1 MDLNL
6 IKQNLLQAL
15 ALVDDMADAVED
27 TTLVRDLAM
36 EKVRRAY
43 EELRFGSA
51 SVTVEELAP
60 LAAVAEAA
68 IVADQSVDGEVDSD
82 EEPEIEVEFIL
93 PDDEADEETDEEQSI
108 VAEEVVAEEK
118 VEEET
123 EEEVET
129 EPADVEE
136 SVAEE
141 QEIEPMVEE
150 QTEEESAEVETVVAP
165 EQTHVEETY
174 VEESHVEELAEDD
187 EVEDEPFGGLPMIEA
202 LPIERPVVEASS
214 GGELSLFGGEERV
227 ERKSRKA
234 RRNIIRS
241 LYEEESPATI
251 AEESHI
257 AEPKAEVSAE
267 VVEQVE
273 EVAQQVVEPQ
283 VEQPQVAV
291 AEPLES
297 ESVELPSE
305 ESPRVLGEVLGGD
318 VQVLGDAMAAQPSI
332 SDSLP
337 LTSICEA
344 IGVADRYMLARELFD
359 GDTKACEEAL
369 KALDAIDNF
378 DDCMVHIVENYSWLP
393 TSNGAKLVVD
403 LLQRKFQ

>member
-36 EKVRRAY
+36 DKVRRAY

-68 IVADQSVDGEVDSD
+68 IVADQSVDSEVDSD

-93 PDDEADEETDEEQSI
+93 PDNEADDEADEEQSI

-118 VEEET
+118 VE
-123 EEEVET
+123 T

-136 SVAEE
+136 PVAEE
-141 QEIEPMVEE
+141 QEIEPVAEE
-150 QTEEESAEVETVVAP
+150 ETEEESAEVETVVAP
-165 EQTHVEETY
+165 EQTRVEQTHAEQSY
-174 VEESHVEELAEDD
+174 VEESHVEEFAEDD

-214 GGELSLFGGEERV
+214 GGELSLFGDEERV

-241 LYEEESPATI
+241 LYEEESPATM
-251 AEESHI
+251 AEEPHI

-297 ESVELPSE
+297 ESVELLSE

-318 VQVLGDAMAAQPSI
+318 VQVLGDAMAARPSI

-337 LTSICEA
+337 LTSICEV

>member
-1 MDLNL
+1 
-6 IKQNLLQAL
+6 
-15 ALVDDMADAVED
+15 
-27 TTLVRDLAM
+27 
-36 EKVRRAY
+36 
-43 EELRFGSA
+43 
-51 SVTVEELAP
+51 
-60 LAAVAEAA
+60 
-68 IVADQSVDGEVDSD
+68 D

-93 PDDEADEETDEEQSI
+93 PDDEADDEADEEQSI

-118 VEEET
+118 VEEE
-123 EEEVET
+123 VET

-136 SVAEE
+136 PVAEE
-141 QEIEPMVEE
+141 QEVEPVAEE
-150 QTEEESAEVETVVAP
+150 ETEEESAEVETVVAP
-165 EQTHVEETY
+165 EQTHVEQTHVEQTH
-174 VEESHVEELAEDD
+174 VEESHVEESHVEQTHVEQTHVEELAEDD

-214 GGELSLFGGEERV
+214 GGELSLFGDEERV

-251 AEESHI
+251 AEEPSV
-257 AEPKAEVSAE
+257 EESNAEVSAE

>member
-36 EKVRRAY
+36 DKVRRAY

-68 IVADQSVDGEVDSD
+68 IVADQSVDSEVDSD

-93 PDDEADEETDEEQSI
+93 PDNEADDEADEEQSI

-118 VEEET
+118 VE
-123 EEEVET
+123 T

-136 SVAEE
+136 PVAEE
-141 QEIEPMVEE
+141 QEIEPVAEE
-150 QTEEESAEVETVVAP
+150 ETEEESAEVETVVAP
-165 EQTHVEETY
+165 EQTR
-174 VEESHVEELAEDD
+174 VEESHAEELAEDD

-214 GGELSLFGGEERV
+214 GGELSLFGDEERV

-257 AEPKAEVSAE
+257 AEPKAEMSAE
-267 VVEQVE
+267 
-273 EVAQQVVEPQ
+273 VVEPQ

-297 ESVELPSE
+297 EGVELPSE

-318 VQVLGDAMAAQPSI
+318 VQVLGDAMAARPSI

>member
-27 TTLVRDLAM
+27 ATLVRDLAM

-68 IVADQSVDGEVDSD
+68 IVADQSVDNEVDSD

-93 PDDEADEETDEEQSI
+93 PDDEADDETDEEQSI

-136 SVAEE
+136 PVAEE
-141 QEIEPMVEE
+141 QEVEPVAEE
-150 QTEEESAEVETVVAP
+150 ETEEESAEVETVVAP
-165 EQTHVEETY
+165 EQT
-174 VEESHVEELAEDD
+174 HVEELAEDD

-214 GGELSLFGGEERV
+214 GGELSLFGDEERV

-251 AEESHI
+251 AEEPSV
-257 AEPKAEVSAE
+257 EESNAEVSAE

-297 ESVELPSE
+297 DSVELPSE

>member
-68 IVADQSVDGEVDSD
+68 IVADQSVDSEVDSD

-136 SVAEE
+136 PVAEE
-141 QEIEPMVEE
+141 E
-150 QTEEESAEVETVVAP
+150 TEEESAEAETVVAP
-165 EQTHVEETY
+165 EQSHVEQSH

-187 EVEDEPFGGLPMIEA
+187 EVDDEPFGGLPMIEA

-214 GGELSLFGGEERV
+214 GGELSLFGDEERV

-257 AEPKAEVSAE
+257 AEPKAEVAAE

-273 EVAQQVVEPQ
+273 EVVQQVVEPQ

-318 VQVLGDAMAAQPSI
+318 VQVLGDAMAARPSI

>member
-136 SVAEE
+136 PVAEE
-141 QEIEPMVEE
+141 QEIEPVAEE
-150 QTEEESAEVETVVAP
+150 ETEEESAEVETVVAP
-165 EQTHVEETY
+165 EQSH
-174 VEESHVEELAEDD
+174 VEESHAEELAEDD

-214 GGELSLFGGEERV
+214 GGELSLFGDEERV

-257 AEPKAEVSAE
+257 AEPKAEMSAE
-267 VVEQVE
+267 
-273 EVAQQVVEPQ
+273 VVEPQ

-297 ESVELPSE
+297 EGVELPSE

-318 VQVLGDAMAAQPSI
+318 VQVLGDAMAARPSI

>member
-1 MDLNL
+1 M
-6 IKQNLLQAL
+6 
-15 ALVDDMADAVED
+15 
-27 TTLVRDLAM
+27 
-36 EKVRRAY
+36 
-43 EELRFGSA
+43 
-51 SVTVEELAP
+51 
-60 LAAVAEAA
+60 
-68 IVADQSVDGEVDSD
+68 
-82 EEPEIEVEFIL
+82 
-93 PDDEADEETDEEQSI
+93 
-108 VAEEVVAEEK
+108 AEEE
-118 VEEET
+118 
-123 EEEVET
+123 
-129 EPADVEE
+129 
-136 SVAEE
+136 
-141 QEIEPMVEE
+141 
-150 QTEEESAEVETVVAP
+150 TEEESAEVETVVAP
-165 EQTHVEETY
+165 EQSH
-174 VEESHVEELAEDD
+174 VEESHAEELAEDD

-214 GGELSLFGGEERV
+214 GGELSLFGDEERV

-318 VQVLGDAMAAQPSI
+318 VQVLGDAMAARPSI

-378 DDCMVHIVENYSWLP
+378 DDCMVYIVENYSWLP

>member
-36 EKVRRAY
+36 DKVRRAY

-68 IVADQSVDGEVDSD
+68 IVADQSVDSEVDSD

-93 PDDEADEETDEEQSI
+93 PDNEADDEADEEQSI

-118 VEEET
+118 VE
-123 EEEVET
+123 T

-136 SVAEE
+136 PVAEE
-141 QEIEPMVEE
+141 QEIEPVAEE
-150 QTEEESAEVETVVAP
+150 ETEEESAEVETVVAP
-165 EQTHVEETY
+165 EQTR
-174 VEESHVEELAEDD
+174 VEESHAEELAEDD

-214 GGELSLFGGEERV
+214 GGELSLFGDEERV

-257 AEPKAEVSAE
+257 AEPKAEMSAE

-297 ESVELPSE
+297 EGVELPSE

-318 VQVLGDAMAAQPSI
+318 VQVLGDAMAARPSI

>member
-68 IVADQSVDGEVDSD
+68 IVADQSVDSEVDSD

-93 PDDEADEETDEEQSI
+93 PDDEADDEADEEQSI

-136 SVAEE
+136 PVAEE
-141 QEIEPMVEE
+141 QEIEPVAEE
-150 QTEEESAEVETVVAP
+150 ETEEESAEAETVVAP
-165 EQTHVEETY
+165 EQTHVEE
-174 VEESHVEELAEDD
+174 SHAEELAEDD

-214 GGELSLFGGEERV
+214 GGELSLFGDEERV

-257 AEPKAEVSAE
+257 AEPKAEMSAE

-273 EVAQQVVEPQ
+273 EVA
-283 VEQPQVAV
+283 PQVAV

-318 VQVLGDAMAAQPSI
+318 VQVLGDAMAARPSI

-359 GDTKACEEAL
+359 GDSKACEEAL

>member
-68 IVADQSVDGEVDSD
+68 IVADQSVDSEVDSD

-93 PDDEADEETDEEQSI
+93 PDDEADDETDEEQSI

-136 SVAEE
+136 PVAEE
-141 QEIEPMVEE
+141 E
-150 QTEEESAEVETVVAP
+150 TEEESAEVETVVAP
-165 EQTHVEETY
+165 EQT
-174 VEESHVEELAEDD
+174 HVEELAEDD

-214 GGELSLFGGEERV
+214 GGELSLFGDEERV

-241 LYEEESPATI
+241 LYEEESPATM

-297 ESVELPSE
+297 EGVELPSE

-318 VQVLGDAMAAQPSI
+318 VQVLGDAMAARPSI

>member
-68 IVADQSVDGEVDSD
+68 IVADQSVDSEVDSD

-93 PDDEADEETDEEQSI
+93 PDDEADDETDEEQSI

-136 SVAEE
+136 PVAEE
-141 QEIEPMVEE
+141 QEIEPVAEE
-150 QTEEESAEVETVVAP
+150 ETEEESAEAETVVAP
-165 EQTHVEETY
+165 EQSHVEQ
-174 VEESHVEELAEDD
+174 SHVEQSHAEELAEDD

-214 GGELSLFGGEERV
+214 GGELSLFGDEERV

-241 LYEEESPATI
+241 LYEEESPATM
-251 AEESHI
+251 AEEPHI
-257 AEPKAEVSAE
+257 AEPKAEMSAE
-267 VVEQVE
+267 VVELVE
-273 EVAQQVVEPQ
+273 EVVQQVVEPQ

-318 VQVLGDAMAAQPSI
+318 VQVLGDAMAARPSI

-378 DDCMVHIVENYSWLP
+378 DDCMVYIVENYSWLP

>member
-68 IVADQSVDGEVDSD
+68 IVADQSVDSEVDSD

-93 PDDEADEETDEEQSI
+93 PDDEADEETDEEKSI
-108 VAEEVVAEEK
+108 VAEEVVVEEK
-118 VEEET
+118 A

-136 SVAEE
+136 PVAEE
-141 QEIEPMVEE
+141 QEIEPVAEE
-150 QTEEESAEVETVVAP
+150 ESEEESAEVETVVAP
-165 EQTHVEETY
+165 EQSH
-174 VEESHVEELAEDD
+174 VEESHAEELAEDD

-214 GGELSLFGGEERV
+214 GGELSLFGDEERV

-241 LYEEESPATI
+241 LYEEESPATM

-318 VQVLGDAMAAQPSI
+318 VQVLGDAMAARPSI

>member
-27 TTLVRDLAM
+27 ATLVRDLAM

-68 IVADQSVDGEVDSD
+68 IVADQSVDNEVDSD

-93 PDDEADEETDEEQSI
+93 PDDEADDEADEEQSI
-108 VAEEVVAEEK
+108 VAEEVVTEEK
-118 VEEET
+118 VEEEV

-136 SVAEE
+136 PVAEE
-141 QEIEPMVEE
+141 QEVEPVAEE
-150 QTEEESAEVETVVAP
+150 ETEEESAEVETVVAP
-165 EQTHVEETY
+165 EQT
-174 VEESHVEELAEDD
+174 HVEELAEDD

-214 GGELSLFGGEERV
+214 GGELSLFGDEERV

-251 AEESHI
+251 AEEPSV
-257 AEPKAEVSAE
+257 EESNAEVSAE

-297 ESVELPSE
+297 DSVELPSE